1 LKPTIHPQSIPQ
13 QRHVSPAATTG
24 AVLTVSLLGAVV
36 VAGAAAVVVST
47 VSTVAGGEVPSCGVA
62 AAAEAAEAVG
72 EVIYISVAI
81 D

>member
-1 LKPTIHPQSIPQ
+1 MIVFKFKLP
-13 QRHVSPAATTG
+13 
-24 AVLTVSLLGAVV
+24 LLI
-36 VAGAAAVVVST
+36 VVST

>member
-1 LKPTIHPQSIPQ
+1 M
-13 QRHVSPAATTG
+13 
-24 AVLTVSLLGAVV
+24 TVSLLGAVV